1 MKKLLFLFVLGFGL
15 IAFSA
20 CTSNPANQEA
30 PIGENSN
37 NSINT
42 AINNEVAPVL
52 IDGSY
57 VVDVNASQMTW
68 HASRVVASDHTG
80 LIQIKNGNL
89 DVSEGNLIGANF
101 IIDMNTI
108 SSDEGLDGLVGHL
121 KSEDFFD
128 VSNYP
133 EAFLEINN
141 VTYLDGA
148 YQITADLGIKG
159 MVSSI
164 TFPAQIT
171 TEADKLLATAAF
183 SIDRTVWDI
192 RYGSG
197 RFFEDLGDK
206 TIKDQIDFT
215 IQLEAQRQ

>member
-1 MKKLLFLFVLGFGL
+1 MKKLLFLLVLGVGL

-20 CTSNPANQEA
+20 CTTNNSNQEI

-37 NSINT
+37 SSINT
-42 AINNEVAPVL
+42 STDDEPVTVL
-52 IDGSY
+52 KDGSY

-68 HASRVVASDHTG
+68 HASRIVGNNHRG

-89 DVSEGNLIGANF
+89 DVSEGNIIGGNF

-108 SSDEGLDGLVGHL
+108 SSDEDLDNLVTHL

-128 VSNYP
+128 VSNYS

-141 VTYLDGA
+141 VTYVDGA

-159 MVSSI
+159 TVSSI

-171 TEADKLLATAAF
+171 NDADRLLATAAF

-192 RYGSG
+192 RYGSNK
-197 RFFEDLGDK
+197 FFEDLGDK
-206 TIKDQIDFT
+206 TIKDEIDFT

>member
-1 MKKLLFLFVLGFGL
+1 MKKIFFLFFLGFGL

-20 CTSNPANQEA
+20 CTTNNAQLNSPVEESSNDSMGVAGASEP
-30 PIGENSN
+30 
-37 NSINT
+37 
-42 AINNEVAPVL
+42 APVL

-57 VVDVNASQMTW
+57 VVEVNASQMTW
-68 HASRVVASDHTG
+68 HASRVVGSDHSG

-89 DVSEGNLIGANF
+89 DVSEGNLMSGNF

-108 SSDEGLDGLVGHL
+108 SSDEGLDNLVNHL

-141 VTYLDGA
+141 VAYIDGA

-159 MVSSI
+159 NVSEI
-164 TFPAQIT
+164 TFPAQISNDG
-171 TEADKLLATAAF
+171 DKLLATAAF
-183 SIDRTVWDI
+183 SIDRTIWDI

-197 RFFEDLGDK
+197 KFFEDLGDK
-206 TIKDQIDFT
+206 TIKDEIDFT